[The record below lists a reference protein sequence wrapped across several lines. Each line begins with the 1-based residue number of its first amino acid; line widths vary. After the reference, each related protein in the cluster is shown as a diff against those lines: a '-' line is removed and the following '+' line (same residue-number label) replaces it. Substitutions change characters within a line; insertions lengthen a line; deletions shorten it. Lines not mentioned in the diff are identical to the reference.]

1 MALAFALSFC
11 MEGRWSFA
19 LWPFAVSLGA
29 VFLLRKRKRGFS
41 FRYFVLGYVLFL
53 LSASISWGVKVFPL
67 ENPLQVYLTL
77 QMPLDGLTSFFVK
90 KYAVEVALPGILV
103 AGFLTSFFYSVIHS
117 VRRKKLLGLLII
129 VCVCAL
135 DAIHLGLSVPIFD
148 YLEFSK
154 KPIYSSSPFFK
165 QYYVPAELDKVE
177 LSAEQPKNL
186 IFIMMESME
195 SSYADS
201 LSGGVMRQNLIPE
214 LQELEREGFNFSSD
228 NLFGGGY
235 DVTGTDFTSAATAA
249 AITGVPLLSIM
260 SFGDSTLGRALGV
273 FDILHQYSY
282 KNVFVMGSDANFSN
296 MRPFLLAHGVDEL
309 YDIHNLEPFLDAS
322 EEFKSKTFA
331 VGMTDKTL
339 LNVSKKILD
348 SLSKKDHFTMT
359 IATIETHYP
368 HGFYNPAC
376 EDKPVDAS
384 DEATLVATVRCAS
397 KDMRAFVEWIQE
409 QPFYKN
415 TEIVIVGDHLFA
427 GKILLPENTE
437 RRRWLDLFI
446 NAERKPERMKNR
458 MFTSMDLA
466 PTILESMGFAVE
478 DGKMGFGV
486 SLFANENTLLEVIGL
501 REFSRKISSLRMST
515 EYNLLNFPLEIK

>member
-11 MEGRWSFA
+11 MEGRWCFA

-77 QMPLDGLTSFFVK
+77 QMPLDGLTLYFVK
-90 KYAVEVALPGILV
+90 KYVVEVALPGILV

-195 SSYADS
+195 SSYVDS
-201 LSGGVMRQNLIPE
+201 ASGGVMGQNLIPE
-214 LQELEREGFNFSSD
+214 
-228 NLFGGGY
+228 
-235 DVTGTDFTSAATAA
+235 
-249 AITGVPLLSIM
+249 
-260 SFGDSTLGRALGV
+260 
-273 FDILHQYSY
+273 
-282 KNVFVMGSDANFSN
+282 
-296 MRPFLLAHGVDEL
+296 
-309 YDIHNLEPFLDAS
+309 
-322 EEFKSKTFA
+322 
-331 VGMTDKTL
+331 
-339 LNVSKKILD
+339 
-348 SLSKKDHFTMT
+348 
-359 IATIETHYP
+359 
-368 HGFYNPAC
+368 
-376 EDKPVDAS
+376 
-384 DEATLVATVRCAS
+384 
-397 KDMRAFVEWIQE
+397 
-409 QPFYKN
+409 
-415 TEIVIVGDHLFA
+415 
-427 GKILLPENTE
+427 
-437 RRRWLDLFI
+437 
-446 NAERKPERMKNR
+446 
-458 MFTSMDLA
+458 
-466 PTILESMGFAVE
+466 
-478 DGKMGFGV
+478 
-486 SLFANENTLLEVIGL
+486 
-501 REFSRKISSLRMST
+501 
-515 EYNLLNFPLEIK
+515 